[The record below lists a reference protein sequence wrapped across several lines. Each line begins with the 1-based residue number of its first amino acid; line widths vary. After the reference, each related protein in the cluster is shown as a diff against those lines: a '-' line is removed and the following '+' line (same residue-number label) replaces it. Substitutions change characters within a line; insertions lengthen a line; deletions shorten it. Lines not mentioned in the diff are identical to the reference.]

1 MVGKKRTATRLL
13 FWVLLVV
20 WLATALPIAILS
32 LFMLEIPLWPSPNA
46 VSTSEGFGVWAVVTA
61 WFYVT
66 PVGLIMLRRCFTRPS
81 A

>member
-1 MVGKKRTATRLL
+1 MASKKLTATKLL
-13 FWVLLVV
+13 FWLLFVV

-32 LFMLEIPLWPSPNA
+32 LFMLEIPLWPTPNA
-46 VSTSEGFGVWAVVTA
+46 ESTSEGFVVWAVATG

-66 PVGLIMLRRCFTRPS
+66 PVGLIMLRRTFTRPS